1 MLCIVDY
8 CSYLYDHR
16 ISLDKIF
23 AIMGYNSDWKYQR
36 REFHQYFHSR
46 GVAKFRPVQRH
57 QCRLFLRNVHSNPS
71 QIGQYIRLYVLL
83 SCDYKSILILP
94 FFRLGTSI
102 ILKIVYD
109 MDIRNLQDEY
119 VRIAADIVSAIAIT
133 SLPGN
138 FWVEFFPVLR
148 YLPRWVPGTYFKRFA
163 EHHKSLARKMLD
175 VPFDKIK
182 QQSLVYH
189 HL

>member
-1 MLCIVDY
+1 MLGFRF
-8 CSYLYDHR
+8 ST
-16 ISLDKIF
+16 SL
-23 AIMGYNSDWKYQR
+23 
-36 REFHQYFHSR
+36 
-46 GVAKFRPVQRH
+46 
-57 QCRLFLRNVHSNPS
+57 
-71 QIGQYIRLYVLL
+71 
-83 SCDYKSILILP
+83 
-94 FFRLGTSI
+94 

-109 MDIRNLQDEY
+109 MDVPTLQDEY
-119 VRIAADIVSAIAIT
+119 VQIAADSVSAIATT
-133 SLPGN
+133 SLLGN